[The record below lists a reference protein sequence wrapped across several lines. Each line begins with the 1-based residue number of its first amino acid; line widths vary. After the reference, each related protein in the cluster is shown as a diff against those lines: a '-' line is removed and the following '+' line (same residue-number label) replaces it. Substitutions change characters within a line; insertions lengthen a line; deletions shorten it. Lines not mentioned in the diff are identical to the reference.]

1 MKKPTRRQ
9 TILLAAGILILII
22 VVFAFL
28 PDRVPVDIA
37 EVTRGPLL
45 VIVEEEGETRI
56 HDRYVVTAPVAA
68 YARRIDVEAGD
79 VIVQGQPL
87 VQLEPPR
94 ATDLDPR
101 AQAQAQAAVN
111 TAAAVVEDA
120 AVVAQRTAA
129 DRERMQTLHDAGAIT
144 QVELEE
150 ARAAAVRAAAR
161 LHGAQAELSAA
172 RAAARTGGSTTSAVP
187 DALRAPAAGRVLTVH
202 RRSEGHVNPG
212 EPLLEIGDTRGIE
225 VIVDVLSQD
234 AVRIRPG
241 MRVIIDQWGGD
252 TPLTAVVTRVEPEG
266 MTTVSALGVEEQR
279 VPVRA
284 NLTSPAGEW
293 AGLGSGYRVLARF
306 VIWEGDDILQIPTS
320 ALFRSESG
328 AGWEVFAVENGRA
341 ARRAVQVGQQAGL
354 TAQVLDGLAAG
365 DEVVVHP
372 PNELADG
379 SRVSRR

>member
-111 TAAAVVEDA
+111 AAAAVVEDA

-172 RAAARTGGSTTSAVP
+172 RAAARAGGSTTSAVP

>member
-1 MKKPTRRQ
+1 MNKPTRRQ

-172 RAAARTGGSTTSAVP
+172 RAAARAGGSTTSAMP

-341 ARRAVQVGQQAGL
+341 ARRAVLVGQQAGL